1 MAVKTKHALSL
12 QPPPGTLNI
21 KLGTLNSMQPGISSY
36 TFTWAI
42 GVPGKEPKNPMTI
55 FQLIEKAA
63 ELDVPVLQVAD
74 NLPLDRFSEIELLK
88 IRNYAEDLHIQIE
101 VGARGMTAENLEKHI
116 ELAVF
121 FQSPIVRF
129 VIDGAGFEPGL
140 EEIHQIIKNAV
151 PVLKEN
157 KIVLTIEN
165 HDRFKAA
172 EFAEMVEKAG
182 SEFVGICLDSVN
194 SMGAGEGLLTVIE
207 KLAPL
212 TVNLHVKEFSVKR
225 VFHKMGFVI
234 EGCPLGEGMLP
245 IAELIQKVSPRCQS
259 AILEQWTPPEESIEK
274 TIEKEARWA
283 EVSITYLKS
292 LCQNPERI

>member
-1 MAVKTKHALSL
+1 
-12 QPPPGTLNI
+12 
-21 KLGTLNSMQPGISSY
+21 MQPGISSY
-36 TFTWAI
+36 TYTWAI

-63 ELDVPVLQVAD
+63 ELGVSIVQVAD
-74 NLPLDRFSEIELLK
+74 NLPLEQFSKIELLK
-88 IRNYAEDLHIQIE
+88 IRNYADDLNIQIE
-101 VGARGMTAENLEKHI
+101 VGSKKMTSENLERYI
-116 ELAVF
+116 EIAAF
-121 FQSPIVRF
+121 FESPIIRF
-129 VIDGAGFEPGL
+129 VIDGEGFLPQL
-140 EEIHQIIKNAV
+140 SEIHDIIKNAV
-151 PVLKEN
+151 PLLEN
-157 KIVLTIEN
+157 YKIVLAIEN

-172 EFAEMVEKAG
+172 EFAEMVVKTG
-182 SEFVGICLDSVN
+182 SQFVGICLDSVN
-194 SMGAGEGLLTVIE
+194 SMGAGEGLETVIK

-245 IAELIQKVSPRCQS
+245 VAELIQKVSPRCHS
-259 AILEQWTPPEESIEK
+259 AILEQWTPPEESIQK

>member
-1 MAVKTKHALSL
+1 M
-12 QPPPGTLNI
+12 NC
-21 KLGTLNSMQPGISSY
+21 GISSY
-36 TFTWAI
+36 TYTWAI

-63 ELDVPVLQVAD
+63 ELDVNVVQVAD

-88 IRNYAEDLHIQIE
+88 IRNFAEDLNIKIE
-101 VGARGMTAENLEKHI
+101 VGAKKMTLENLERYI
-116 ELAVF
+116 EIAAF
-121 FQSPIVRF
+121 FDSPIVRF
-129 VIDGAGFEPGL
+129 VIDGECFQPGL
-140 EEIHQIIKNAV
+140 EEIHSIIKNV
-151 PVLKEN
+151 IPLLEN
-157 KIVLTIEN
+157 YKIILAIEN

-172 EFAEMVEKAG
+172 EFAEMVEKAD
-182 SEFVGICLDSVN
+182 SKYVGICLDSVN
-194 SMGAGEGLLTVIE
+194 SMGAGEGLETVIE

-212 TVNLHVKEFSVKR
+212 AVNLHVKEFSVKR

-245 IAELIQKVSPRCQS
+245 VFELIKKVSPRCQS

-283 EVSITYLKS
+283 EISIKYLKDT
-292 LCQNPERI
+292 LINQ